1 MIVEDE
7 MRVNITIEIDVEDLP
22 TLRGAPTATVDDFIG
37 MLKLHTSSVVSN
49 YEGKIV
55 KFAAEKA

>member
-1 MIVEDE
+1 

-22 TLRGAPTATVDDFIG
+22 TLPGVPSATVDNFID

-49 YEGKIV
+49 YEGKLV
-55 KFAAEKA
+55 KFAVEKA

>member
-1 MIVEDE
+1 

-49 YEGKIV
+49 YEGKLV
-55 KFAAEKA
+55 KFAVEKA